1 MEGML
6 TPGFRERSSGFS
18 TPLGRRSLNVQSTQ
32 QPLQLS
38 TPGSAKRNSQVWE
51 RFRQAGALGGG
62 HNGALSRAE
71 AEDLTQRLSA
81 LERERAFLLESQQAS
96 TTEAEKWRNEVS
108 RMQAGYEEAQLEVQ
122 QLRAAFE
129 SEQKAAG
136 QHAGDLHAQL
146 QNLMRLKDA
155 AERAA
160 GLIAH
165 DEAAAQQK
173 AAELDRQVQVLER
186 SCEDLQGRVASV
198 EEERNSLS
206 EELRRRGEAWD
217 KKESELKT
225 SMAQQMAQTR
235 AQMEESTRTTREELQ
250 HELSALQAKYSALE
264 EARDHWQQRC
274 MKDEQRVETAEI
286 ESKKLQKALDKETQR
301 AQTLATQLAEKV
313 AVLEELQRKG
323 NARGLEASEAV
334 KTAKQ
339 MRADADKRAK
349 ALAAQEKDIGKR
361 EKALEKKQQQV
372 EISLEEARK
381 AQKLESKKMRDA
393 EAKVAKREAL
403 LEKEGHALQAEVGRL
418 MGELSSVQQELCVL
432 RRQVAEKQA
441 EQDLDH
447 AVLTQTFFPE
457 EPNVGDLAKPS
468 VKTEPDVA
476 GPGSVS
482 PRKSAGE
489 GRKRHSGS
497 RTLPDQKTSPRS
509 PKARAKSVAHAV
521 ETERLASA
529 EKTSRAGGASVKRTR
544 AGTAKLPETQS
555 GPARAVAEE
564 PVVKKSRPT
573 RSKAPAK
580 PREEA
585 SPAPTRRS
593 TRIRRPTQY

>member
-129 SEQKAAG
+129 
-136 QHAGDLHAQL
+136 
-146 QNLMRLKDA
+146 N
-155 AERAA
+155 
-160 GLIAH
+160 
-165 DEAAAQQK
+165 
-173 AAELDRQVQVLER
+173 
-186 SCEDLQGRVASV
+186 LQGRVASV